1 MLKGKK
7 IILGVTGS
15 IAAYKAAEILSL
27 LKKKGADVFVIMT
40 EPATKF
46 VQPLTFSTLSGHP
59 VITNLFSLNDQVEVK
74 HVSLSHWADL
84 ILIAPATANI
94 IGKIAHGIA
103 DDMLTTTVMASKSK
117 VIFAPAMN
125 KKMISN
131 PIYQENVK
139 KLTILGYEFIDSEY
153 GLLACG
159 EVGEGRLADI
169 EEIVDKVNYSLSF
182 KKDYINKTVLITASC
197 TREPIDKVRFISN
210 YSSGKM
216 GFALARIAQAR
227 GARVILITG
236 PNCLPT
242 IKGIK
247 TVLIE
252 SAEEMKSEVF
262 KYFEEAH
269 IIISAAAVA
278 DFRPKEIFSGKI
290 KKEES
295 KKMVIEIERTPDIL
309 YEVGKK
315 KRDKILVGFAAETE
329 NLVHNASKKLKE
341 KNLDLII
348 ANDLLVKGAGFGSD
362 KNTAKIINNKGI
374 VQKLPLMPKSDMAE
388 KILDE
393 ILKIK

>member
-1 MLKGKK
+1 M
-7 IILGVTGS
+7 
-15 IAAYKAAEILSL
+15 SL
-27 LKKKGADVFVIMT
+27 A
-40 EPATKF
+40 
-46 VQPLTFSTLSGHP
+46 Q
-59 VITNLFSLNDQVEVK
+59 
-74 HVSLSHWADL
+74 WADL

-103 DDMLTTTVMASKSK
+103 DDMLTTTVMASKLK

-139 KLTILGYEFIDSEY
+139 KLTALGYEFIDSEY

-169 EEIVDKVNYSLSF
+169 EEIVDKVNYILSF
-182 KKDYINKTVLITASC
+182 KKDYKNKTVLITASC

-227 GARVILITG
+227 GAKVILITG

-252 SAEEMKSEVF
+252 SAEEMKNEVF
-262 KYFEEAH
+262 KYFEEAD

-290 KKEES
+290 KKEET

-309 YEVGKK
+309 YELGKK

-374 VQKLPLMPKSDMAE
+374 IQELPLMPKSDMAE